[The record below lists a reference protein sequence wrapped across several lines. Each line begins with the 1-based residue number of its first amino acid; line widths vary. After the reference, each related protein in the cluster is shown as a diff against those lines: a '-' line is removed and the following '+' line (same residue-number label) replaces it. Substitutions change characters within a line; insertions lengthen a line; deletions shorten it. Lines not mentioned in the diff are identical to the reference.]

1 MPFVGQPYHKNNSS
15 FIIISYDLAKHLT
28 TLTIITDFG
37 ENILNSGKA
46 TKQSENLFR
55 AWFNIISE
63 SFFPEKVGDSSIPQP
78 RILGDVLL
86 PSDYVYWSYKRIRLA
101 MNFSAG

>member
-15 FIIISYDLAKHLT
+15 FIIIIISYDLAKHLT

-46 TKQSENLFR
+46 TKQSENP
-55 AWFNIISE
+55 I
-63 SFFPEKVGDSSIPQP
+63 
-78 RILGDVLL
+78 
-86 PSDYVYWSYKRIRLA
+86 
-101 MNFSAG
+101 

>member
-46 TKQSENLFR
+46 TKQSENP
-55 AWFNIISE
+55 I
-63 SFFPEKVGDSSIPQP
+63 
-78 RILGDVLL
+78 
-86 PSDYVYWSYKRIRLA
+86 
-101 MNFSAG
+101 